1 MYEYLSIYLSI
12 TTSGPRVLRRQ
23 GTRVLPLILLVV
35 TTSFDLKTGSSGEK
49 VVADVIDHG
58 PLREL
63 WVALSPCLD
72 CPGSLIRPVQGWKG
86 QSYISQLLCPQVNLT
101 T

>member
-1 MYEYLSIYLSI
+1 M
-12 TTSGPRVLRRQ
+12 
-23 GTRVLPLILLVV
+23 LPLILLVV

-63 WVALSPCLD
+63 WVALSRCLD
-72 CPGSLIRPVQGWKG
+72 CPGSVSFARYRAGRPALDISAVMAAG
-86 QSYISQLLCPQVNLT
+86 QLK
-101 T
+101 